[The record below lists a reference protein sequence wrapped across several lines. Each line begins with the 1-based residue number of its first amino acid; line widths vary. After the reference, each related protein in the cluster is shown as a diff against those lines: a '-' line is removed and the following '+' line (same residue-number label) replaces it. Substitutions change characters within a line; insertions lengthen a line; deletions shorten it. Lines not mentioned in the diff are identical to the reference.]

1 MQPAMEEMRTNPG
14 KFMEPL
20 LLFPA
25 ITHSLS
31 GDGAQV
37 SEFTGPSFESRSDP
51 ESRADWG
58 KKGNSAVSRWF
69 SVIRE

>member
-51 ESRADWG
+51 
-58 KKGNSAVSRWF
+58 
-69 SVIRE
+69 